1 MRQNSQTNIF
11 YCSTKYESQTIEVL
25 IYFTKTFFQKYLF
38 LEETYFYKNF
48 ADLAGGENDALSVF
62 DHVWNWYWHLAAN
75 ILQIANIMQIYCKSI
90 ANIWQIYYEYIAN
103 IMQI

>member
-1 MRQNSQTNIF
+1 MYPLPSHPKPLIVLEMRQNSQTNIF

-48 ADLAGGENDALSVF
+48 ADLAGGENDAFSVF
-62 DHVWNWYWHLAAN
+62 DRG
-75 ILQIANIMQIYCKSI
+75 
-90 ANIWQIYYEYIAN
+90 
-103 IMQI
+103 

>member
-1 MRQNSQTNIF
+1 MYPLPSHPKPLIVLEMRQNSQTNIF
-11 YCSTKYESQTIEVL
+11 YCSTKYESTKYESQTIEVL

-62 DHVWNWYWHLAAN
+62 DHV
-75 ILQIANIMQIYCKSI
+75 
-90 ANIWQIYYEYIAN
+90 
-103 IMQI
+103 